1 MSLYLGM
8 NESFGGHWSPWKRR
22 PETKAVIPEEE
33 EKKEKEKNK
42 TKQKLVVLVQKLTL
56 DRKGKE
62 YSV

>member
-33 EKKEKEKNK
+33 EKKEKEKKQNK
-42 TKQKLVVLVQKLTL
+42 TKTGSISTEADLRQKGE
-56 DRKGKE
+56 RI
-62 YSV
+62 